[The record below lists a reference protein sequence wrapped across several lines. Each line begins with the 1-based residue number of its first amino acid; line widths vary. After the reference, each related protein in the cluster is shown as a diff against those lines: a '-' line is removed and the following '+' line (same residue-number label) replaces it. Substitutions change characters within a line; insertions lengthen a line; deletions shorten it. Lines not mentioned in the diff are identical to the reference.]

1 MRELIDAFY
10 RERSL
15 ANHHIMSYNDF
26 VNYWLQDIIDKI
38 KVGDDETE
46 RGTITTD
53 IEGYEVKLGKIRVG
67 NPLVKE
73 ADGSTRLLTP
83 MEARLRNLTYEAPM
97 YLEFIPIIEGVE
109 HEPEEVRIGDMPI
122 MVKSAKCNITKENL
136 ERHEGTIFT
145 PEEYYKRLVELQ
157 EDPIDIGGYFI
168 INGTERVLISLED
181 LAPNRVMVEFNK
193 RYGRD
198 VPVARACR
206 RRWLNTSDRTA
217 VETFNS
223 RLREWARSSWY
234 LRSFTRPVKAT
245 RKRSSM
251 RSPASLRRLFA

>member
-1 MRELIDAFY
+1 MRELVDAFY

-26 VNYWLQDIIDKI
+26 INYWLQDIIDKI
-38 KVGDDETE
+38 KVGDDEAE

-145 PEEYYKRLVELQ
+145 TVASSSSKR
-157 EDPIDIGGYFI
+157 
-168 INGTERVLISLED
+168 TRWTSAATSSST
-181 LAPNRVMVEFNK
+181 APSVSSSRSK
-193 RYGRD
+193 
-198 VPVARACR
+198 
-206 RRWLNTSDRTA
+206 TSRPTA
-217 VETFNS
+217 
-223 RLREWARSSWY
+223 
-234 LRSFTRPVKAT
+234 
-245 RKRSSM
+245 
-251 RSPASLRRLFA
+251 